1 MVLYSMDEYKVC
13 CFSTWKHGG
22 SITIFWLMLP
32 QGYLYVLL
40 VVKRN
45 NVFQI
50 LIFSSVEHVILRN
63 DMAWRNHTLRYSKN
77 IIRSFYSITRINVQ
91 TLCIVT
97 HIHYS
102 NDFILFYFKSSLLYS
117 FLWKRRDL
125 IWRTISKYLDEI
137 SLIVKFHLMHIP

>member
-77 IIRSFYSITRINVQ
+77 IIRSFYSITEINVQ
-91 TLCIVT
+91 TMCIVT
-97 HIHYS
+97 HIPYL
-102 NDFILFYFKSSLLYS
+102 NDFIRFHFKTFLLYS
-117 FLWKRRDL
+117 FLRIRMIEFKHW
-125 IWRTISKYLDEI
+125 YV
-137 SLIVKFHLMHIP
+137 VKFLSILMRYYYWWNFT

>member
-117 FLWKRRDL
+117 FLWIRRDL
-125 IWRTISKYLDEI
+125 IEI
-137 SLIVKFHLMHIP
+137 WYHLIRAI